1 MPTNTLISPGVQI
14 NEIDLSLR
22 AVVPNGTNVLV
33 LGYASQGPTEE
44 VIEIPDIQTFET
56 IYSRPT
62 NAAERYFYY
71 SVRGVLN
78 GGGRP
83 LVSRLPYGSGTG
95 VGSSANRYSCL
106 AYPVLPIQQ
115 YAKNGATST
124 FSTEQSGYF
133 IGAPSYL
140 ELSETDYN
148 DLVQGNVNWKDGG
161 LTADFTKT
169 KFDTFTTL
177 GSAGLIVVNKFKSTF
192 DAKSL
197 EGYTI
202 GFSDSLDAN
211 PQTDFNSVTT
221 INYPNYN
228 TSTVAPGS
236 YAQIPDT
243 RLNFLLA
250 SSATSNQTSISRL
263 IEQQGPNLNIF
274 QGAYIDTLSM
284 QVVKLRQSIYTP
296 LTVTLDYTLPDGYV
310 GSLNSF
316 KQIQNQNGGQ
326 PIGNFLG
333 DIESDS
339 AYINVIVNPNISRV
353 AGDWTNANGKPNKF
367 VLLYHGNTDTVYKT
381 EQVKTNVA
389 FANTV
394 LFGAGLSASLS
405 TDYGVSLET
414 ILTSTLSPIK
424 ALYGYTPT
432 VLNNVNNDSE
442 KFAIGNVPG
451 KIDRVFQTIEDVD
464 AVRIDL
470 SVEAGLG
477 TMFSICNTLSSTGL
491 NPNIQLQAYDDTVV
505 VNIGSAAA
513 SPTTGFYA
521 TNGNLGASLT
531 TTVPSIGTFTYTAE
545 SLKNN
550 YLAVYEMFRSF
561 AQDVRKDH
569 MFIADPLRPI
579 FISGAKTKTL
589 SNINNTFTQYI
600 NTPLRNL
607 YDTTSTSFAAIYGNW
622 ALVNDLTT
630 GNNVWIPTSGLIAGM
645 MAQDDANYAPWFAP
659 AGFTRGKFPSP
670 VIDIAV
676 TPSQRNRDLLYK
688 NGINPITKFPGDG
701 ITVFGQKTK
710 LSTPS
715 AFDRI
720 NVRRLFLYLEK
731 LTRSTMKYFVFEPN
745 TLFTRTRVINVL
757 KPQFDIVKNNQGMYD
772 FLIVCDERN
781 NTPEVIDQN
790 QLVVDIYIKPTRA
803 AEFILVNFY
812 ATRTD
817 QNFNEL
823 I

>member
-106 AYPVLPIQQ
+106 AYPALPVQQ
-115 YAKNGATST
+115 YADNEANST
-124 FSTEQSGYF
+124 FSQEGSGYF

-140 ELSETDYN
+140 ELSETEYN
-148 DLVQGNVNWKDGG
+148 NLVQGNINWSDSCP
-161 LTADFTKT
+161 TAEFTNG
-169 KFDTFTTL
+169 KFQTFTSL
-177 GSAGLIVVNKFKSTF
+177 VSAGLIVVNKFKSTF

-211 PQTDFNSVTT
+211 PQTDFNAVAS
-221 INYPNYN
+221 IIYPAASA
-228 TSTVAPGS
+228 TGVIPGG
-236 YAQIPDT
+236 YLQIPDT
-243 RLNFLLA
+243 RLNFLLT
-250 SSATSNQTSISRL
+250 SSATSSQTSISRL
-263 IEQQGPNLNIF
+263 IEQQGENLNIF

-339 AYINVIVNPNISRV
+339 AFINVIVNPNISRV
-353 AGDWTNANGKPNKF
+353 AGDWTNANGKPSKF
-367 VLLYHGNTDTVYKT
+367 VLLYHSNVDTIYKT
-381 EQVKTNVA
+381 EQVKTNIA
-389 FANTV
+389 FSNTV
-394 LFGAGLSASLS
+394 LYGSGLSASLS
-405 TDYGVSLET
+405 TDYGVLLET
-414 ILTSTLSPIK
+414 ILGNTLQPIRS
-424 ALYGYTPT
+424 LYGYTPT
-432 VLNNVNNDSE
+432 VLNNVNNNAE

-477 TMFSICNTLSSTGL
+477 TMFSICQTLSSNTIG
-491 NPNIQLQAYDDTVV
+491 QLQAYDDTVV
-505 VNIGSAAA
+505 VNIGST
-513 SPTTGFYA
+513 SGGTTTGLYA
-521 TNGNLGASLT
+521 TNGSLGTTLT
-531 TTVPSIGTFTYTAE
+531 TTVPSIGAFNYTAQT
-545 SLKNN
+545 LKNN
-550 YLAVYEMFRSF
+550 YLAVYEAFRSF

-569 MFIADPLRPI
+569 LFIADPLRPI
-579 FISGAKTKTL
+579 FITGAQTKVL

-630 GNNVWIPTSGLIAGM
+630 GNNSWIPTSGLIGGM

-670 VIDIAV
+670 VLDIAV

-710 LSTPS
+710 LTTPS

-731 LTRSTMKYFVFEPN
+731 LTRTTMKYFVFEPN